1 MAMSVDHDE
10 GVHLGLVWE
19 NEAVDLTNSDTSGE
33 SSKQKLEMKAM
44 REKEGIKKR
53 SDGEGKDGKYRD
65 SDHEIHIWTE
75 RERRKKMRN
84 MFSGLHA
91 LLPQLPSKADK
102 STIVDAAVKHI
113 KNLQQTLEKLEKEK
127 EKRLKSVSSFGS
139 ESSIIN
145 SHWHPYES
153 REAIIADQ
161 GSSNYNFPSNAI
173 VTSNP
178 SNAFSTP
185 PPQVAF
191 QTWSSQNVVLNICG
205 GEAQFCICA
214 TKKPGLMTTIAFV
227 LEKHRI
233 DVISANI
240 VCNGNGNFYMI
251 LAHAKQASHQ
261 LQDANSME
269 ETYKQA
275 AGEIMILIS

>member
-1 MAMSVDHDE
+1 MNITYFNYIH
-10 GVHLGLVWE
+10 G
-19 NEAVDLTNSDTSGE
+19 
-33 SSKQKLEMKAM
+33 SKTTIRIKLWCHN
-44 REKEGIKKR
+44 
-53 SDGEGKDGKYRD
+53 D
-65 SDHEIHIWTE
+65 
-75 RERRKKMRN
+75 
-84 MFSGLHA
+84 F
-91 LLPQLPSKADK
+91 LLQADK

-251 LAHAKQASHQ
+251 LAHVSFKLPPLFYHFLYSIIYFQNRK
-261 LQDANSME
+261 LFDMLLKCVKINGLN
-269 ETYKQA
+269 TF
-275 AGEIMILIS
+275 IIRR